1 MENATLL
8 VREYMCDYV
17 TNTTDNTQHRTFD
30 RLATLFF
37 NTQSNTIKSFMSDTR
52 EILWQNALIFGLV
65 WFIFTCMTSGVI
77 CPAGIFM
84 PCILI
89 GCALGQVYSTFH
101 NWLFVSID
109 TLWRIERPI
118 TPAFFSILGATAV
131 LCGATRMTFALAVI
145 MLETT
150 ASVDLFMP
158 IIFTLFVAYGIG
170 YGAISKSVY
179 SSAMRSKN
187 IPLLNKSPPEDCK
200 EMAAF
205 NLMHSPVI
213 SFNFIVPVHEVY
225 RFLEN
230 TEYNGFPVL
239 NGSLRPVGI
248 IERDA
253 LIVMIKHKVWYRREA
268 LMEEPPRFGGG
279 GASKDQIVVIE
290 EEDQLPSN
298 GVLKTEGSKRSTMKA
313 I

>member
-1 MENATLL
+1 MGFINNDYCQIYSERMQNVTLL
-8 VREYMCDYV
+8 VKHFECNPV
-17 TNTTDNTQHRTFD
+17 KNATSGQEFETFD

-37 NTQSNTIKSFMSDTR
+37 NTQANTIKSFMSDTR
-52 EILWQNALIFGLV
+52 EILWQNSLMFGFV
-65 WFIFTCMTSGVI
+65 WFLFTCMTSGVI

-89 GCALGQVYSTFH
+89 GCALGQVYAKFH
-101 NWLFVSID
+101 NWLLAEKDFLGKID
-109 TLWRIERPI
+109 NPI

-158 IIFTLFVAYGIG
+158 IIFTLFIAYGIG

-179 SSAMRSKN
+179 TSAMRTKN
-187 IPLLNKSPPEDCK
+187 IPLLNKSPPEDCR
-200 EMAAF
+200 EMAACNF
-205 NLMHSPVI
+205 MHSPVI
-213 SFNFIVPVHEVY
+213 SFNFIASVHEVY

-230 TEYNGFPVL
+230 TDHSGFAVL
-239 NGSLRPVGI
+239 NGAMRPIGI

-253 LIVMIKHKVWYRREA
+253 LIVMIRHKVWYNKDPSRS
-268 LMEEPPRFGGG
+268 PRFNNGSGS
-279 GASKDQIVVIE
+279 ASKD
-290 EEDQLPSN
+290 
-298 GVLKTEGSKRSTMKA
+298 
-313 I
+313 